1 MDEMYRMLGKEH
13 EADLEREARK
23 WQRARE
29 VRGRRR
35 APVKART
42 LFVEWMVSSL
52 WRDLWRSSATQFA
65 SKRLSRAAHPGS

>member
-23 WQRARE
+23 WQRALE

-35 APVKART
+35 APANARA
-42 LFVEWMVSSL
+42 LFAARMVGSL
-52 WRDLWRSSATQFA
+52 LRDWWRSPATQFA

>member
-35 APVKART
+35 APAKART
-42 LFVEWMVSSL
+42 LFVARLVSRL
-52 WRDLWRSSATQFA
+52 LRDWWRSSATEFA
-65 SKRLSRAAHPGS
+65 SKRLSRAPHPGS